1 MPATFW
7 CASVSASKAPARTGR
22 INVYV
27 PSNRPDIE
35 GKADIVEEIMRI
47 NGVNEIA
54 PQPLL
59 ALTSIGTKILTTG
72 QTRTRDT
79 RRTLAARG
87 MSEAVLYSFIPHAH
101 AEAFGGGADA
111 LTLANPIAADMSD
124 MRPSL
129 LPSLL
134 AAAARN
140 VARGTG
146 DLALFEVSHIYRGD
160 KPEDQHR
167 AASGIRRGTARLETV
182 GRQWSAKSEPVGW
195 LDAKEDALAV
205 LAACGM
211 DASKVQVEAGGPDWF
226 HPGRS
231 GTLKLGPK
239 ITLGHFGEL
248 HPATLEML
256 DLTGPVCGF
265 EIMLDAIPAPKK
277 KGKTSKGALTLSPL
291 QPVRRDF
298 AFVMDR
304 AVLAATVLRAA
315 NGADKK
321 LISGVTVFDVFEG
334 AALGDNAKSLAIEV
348 TLQPTAKSLTDD
360 EIDSVAAKVVA
371 NVESSTGG
379 RLRG

>member
-1 MPATFW
+1 M
-7 CASVSASKAPARTGR
+7 
-22 INVYV
+22 
-27 PSNRPDIE
+27 PSNRPDVE

-54 PQPLL
+54 PQPLP
-59 ALTSIGTKILTTG
+59 ALTSVGTKILTTG

-87 MSEAVLYSFIPHAH
+87 MNEAVLYSFIPHAH

-129 LPSLL
+129 LPGLL

-160 KPEDQHR
+160 RPEDQHR
-167 AASGIRRGTARLETV
+167 AASGIRRGTARLDGA
-182 GRQWSAKSEPVGW
+182 GRHWSAKPQQVGW
-195 LDAKEDALAV
+195 SDAKEDALAV

-211 DASKVQVEAGGPDWF
+211 DTSKVQVEAGGPDWF

-231 GTLKLGPK
+231 GTIKLGPK
-239 ITLGHFGEL
+239 VTLGHFGEL

-265 EIMLDAIPAPKK
+265 EIMLDAIPTPKK
-277 KGKTSKGALTLSPL
+277 KGKTSKGALALSAL

-304 AVLAATVLRAA
+304 AVPAAKVLRAA

-321 LISGVTVFDVFEG
+321 LISGVTVFDMFEG
-334 AALGDNAKSLAIEV
+334 ASLGDNAKSLAIEV
-348 TLQPTAKSLTDD
+348 TLQPSGKSLTDE
-360 EIDSVAAKVVA
+360 EIDAVAAKVVA

-379 RLRG
+379 KLRG